1 MSEAKCWVKK
11 YKSPPQRWARIFHLE
26 TGIQSQ
32 QEKVKPEKMPC
43 VMTRTA
49 ATERKKRVLK
59 ARHIEAQYERSEM
72 LGKKLQITTPALGQ
86 NL

>member
-11 YKSPPQRWARIFHLE
+11 YKSPSQRWARIFDLE

-49 ATERKKRVLK
+49 ATKRVLK

-72 LGKKLQITTPALGQ
+72 LGKKVQITTPALGQ